1 MPLPKLTEP
10 LAIVVKGSVF
20 VLFTGGFLVFKV
32 LSVFFLVVSV
42 PDSGLLYLSS
52 RLPQHQKSIMSIRF
66 QLFYRKISIHTPL
79 AGSDTQQPQL
89 LTLNAHFNPH
99 SPRGE

>member
-20 VLFTGGFLVFKV
+20 VLFTADFLVFKV

-79 AGSDTQQPQL
+79 AGSDLVFP
-89 LTLNAHFNPH
+89 
-99 SPRGE
+99 

>member
-1 MPLPKLTEP
+1 MPLPKLIEP

-20 VLFTGGFLVFKV
+20 VLFTADFLAFRVPA
-32 LSVFFLVVSV
+32 VFFLFVSV
-42 PDSGLLYLSS
+42 PDSVLLYLSS

-79 AGSDTQQPQL
+79 AGSDFL
-89 LTLNAHFNPH
+89 L
-99 SPRGE
+99 

>member
-10 LAIVVKGSVF
+10 LAIVVKSSVF

-79 AGSDTQQPQL
+79 AGSDSNTSQYHANIP
-89 LTLNAHFNPH
+89 T
-99 SPRGE
+99 

>member
-32 LSVFFLVVSV
+32 LSVFFLVVPV
-42 PDSGLLYLSS
+42 PDSGF
-52 RLPQHQKSIMSIRF
+52 RLPVFILPSATASNENTDDSEPF
-66 QLFYRKISIHTPL
+66 
-79 AGSDTQQPQL
+79 TQ
-89 LTLNAHFNPH
+89 
-99 SPRGE
+99 RI